1 MEKVEL
7 IIVPLRNVLNAYVHR
22 CPTLGYCQGWNSIA
36 ARLLMVMN
44 EEEAFWML
52 VQIMEV
58 YLPLDY
64 YLLGVLID
72 QRVFKDLMQKK
83 LPKLCRHLEYYEFDV
98 DLLLTKWLICLFINH
113 LPLETELVVWDLF
126 FIEGI

>member
-1 MEKVEL
+1 MRRTYPDEHDLEKVEL

-22 CPTLGYCQGWNSIA
+22 CPTLGYCQGWNSIV
-36 ARLLMVMN
+36 ARLLIVMN

-72 QRVFKDLMQKK
+72 
-83 LPKLCRHLEYYEFDV
+83 
-98 DLLLTKWLICLFINH
+98 
-113 LPLETELVVWDLF
+113 
-126 FIEGI
+126 

>member
-52 VQIMEV
+52 V
-58 YLPLDY
+58 
-64 YLLGVLID
+64 
-72 QRVFKDLMQKK
+72 
-83 LPKLCRHLEYYEFDV
+83 
-98 DLLLTKWLICLFINH
+98 
-113 LPLETELVVWDLF
+113 
-126 FIEGI
+126 